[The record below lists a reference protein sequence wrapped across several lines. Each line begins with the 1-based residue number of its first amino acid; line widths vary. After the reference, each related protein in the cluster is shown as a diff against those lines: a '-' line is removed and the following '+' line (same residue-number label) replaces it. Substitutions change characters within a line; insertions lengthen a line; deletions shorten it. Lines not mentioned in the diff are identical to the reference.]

1 MTSIT
6 VALVVLAAG
15 WIFARLWLR
24 TRYMALK
31 EAGHPQYF
39 AAAVAGVFLL
49 LLGSSVHAWA
59 LGAFSWYPA
68 LDVRL
73 LSVLPQGDEKSS
85 PMDHAALVQFASC
98 ATWALVLAW
107 VLPWFLNLPLLENAS
122 LLRATMKRAG
132 TLDAIEHISSH
143 SLDCGIPLAITLKNK
158 KVYIGPP
165 FALSTLDIERKW
177 FVLVPLLSGYRTEE
191 LKLELPVNYGGV
203 YQNIFRDTP
212 EEAARLINEFRV
224 VIAFTEIVSI
234 QTFNINTYYERFKR
248 EHPIGGA
255 AIEGDGKAEESL
267 EGSVVGDGS
276 DSEVSLDAVVDEA
289 EASWAAG
296 VESLAPKASNGF
308 SAEEKFRLRA
318 YYGYLVLM
326 AGSLVALPYSL
337 PAAGAMV
344 FVSGLFAIAS
354 SQRTP
359 PDFDA
364 LG

>member
-49 LLGSSVHAWA
+49 LLGASVHAWA
-59 LGAFSWYPA
+59 VATFPWYLE
-68 LDVRL
+68 LDGRF
-73 LSVLPQGDEKSS
+73 LSVLPQGDDTSGG
-85 PMDHAALVQFASC
+85 MGRAALVQFASC
-98 ATWALVLAW
+98 ATWALGLAW
-107 VLPWFLNLPLLENAS
+107 VLPWLLNLPLLANAR

-143 SLDCGIPLAITLKNK
+143 SLDCGIPLLITLKNK
-158 KVYIGPP
+158 KVYIGTPV
-165 FALSTLDIERKW
+165 ALSTLDIERKW
-177 FVLVPLLSGYRTEE
+177 FVLVPLLSGYRSDT

-224 VIAFTEIVSI
+224 VIAFAEIVSI
-234 QTFNINTYYERFKR
+234 QTFNISTYYERFKR

-255 AIEGDGKAEESL
+255 VSEEDEAEAEVN
-267 EGSVVGDGS
+267 EEAATAD
-276 DSEVSLDAVVDEA
+276 VSLDAAVEEVQ
-289 EASWAAG
+289 ASWAAG
-296 VESLAPKASNGF
+296 VEDLTQKSGNGF
-308 SAEEKFRLRA
+308 SEDERNRLRA
-318 YYGYLVLM
+318 YYAYLVLV

-337 PAAGAMV
+337 LVAIGLA
-344 FVSGLFAIAS
+344 FISGLCAVAAS
-354 SQRTP
+354 QSKPFNTAA
-359 PDFDA
+359 DE
-364 LG
+364 